1 MAKANLDYGDLLPA
15 GLIHGWLTNT
25 MRKSRQNMRC
35 TLLRTLEL
43 GAGSNESQQSNE
55 GCTSL
60 EKFPV
65 WSASRLFFS
74 ETFGISP
81 EAQQVFLSAKTH
93 FANLLWASMNIK
105 LEHECPSLRNS
116 QVG

>member
-15 GLIHGWLTNT
+15 GLIHGWLKNI
-25 MRKSRQNMRC
+25 MRKSRQSMRC
-35 TLLRTLEL
+35 TLLRILEL
-43 GAGSNESQQSNE
+43 GAGSNE
-55 GCTSL
+55 GFTSL

-93 FANLLWASMNIK
+93 FANLLWASMDIK